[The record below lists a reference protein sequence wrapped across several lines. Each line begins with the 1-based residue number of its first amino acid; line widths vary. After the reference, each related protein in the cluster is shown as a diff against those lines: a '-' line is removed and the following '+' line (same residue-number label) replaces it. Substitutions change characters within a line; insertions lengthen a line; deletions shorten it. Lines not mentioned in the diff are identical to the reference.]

1 MESQT
6 QDLDRWQVPAGNNKC
21 TIRIQSLVIIRDNNP
36 CFDESSLIVK
46 IEDEAAGEF
55 VSISNP
61 EQTSPVKIDV
71 DQWPVVRDA
80 IDFMTQHCR
89 SDKEIS

>member
-6 QDLDRWQVPAGNNKC
+6 RDLDRWQVPAGNDRN
-21 TIRIQSLVIIRDNNP
+21 TIRIQALVIVSDNNP
-36 CFDESSLIVK
+36 GFDETSLIVK

-61 EQTSPVKIDV
+61 QQTSPVKIDV
-71 DQWPVVRDA
+71 EQWLVVRDA

-89 SDKEIS
+89 PD